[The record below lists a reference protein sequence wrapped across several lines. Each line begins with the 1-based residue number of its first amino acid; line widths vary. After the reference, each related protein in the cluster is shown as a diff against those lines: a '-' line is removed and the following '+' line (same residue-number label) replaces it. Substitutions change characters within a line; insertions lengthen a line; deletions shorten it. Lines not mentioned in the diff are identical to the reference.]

1 MSNIILATELVVN
14 FLETEHITAN
24 NSEIIKLVQKWESRL
39 APIDFISLAAVVI
52 SNPNKIELTNS
63 EIREMRDFYFS

>member
-14 FLETEHITAN
+14 FLEAEHITAN
-24 NSEIIKLVQKWESRL
+24 NSEIIKLVQEWESRL